1 MPTSIAVASP
11 ATGIW
16 DRVLAVISN
25 RQLIVVTI
33 FSLAGLSLA
42 VLFTVYLP
50 FRFPNLGA
58 LTVQYDQ
65 F

>member
-1 MPTSIAVASP
+1 
-11 ATGIW
+11 
-16 DRVLAVISN
+16 
-25 RQLIVVTI
+25 VVTI

>member
-1 MPTSIAVASP
+1 MPTTITVASP
-11 ATGIW
+11 AIDMW
-16 DRVLAVISN
+16 DKILAAISN

-33 FSLAGLSLA
+33 FSLAGLLLA
-42 VLFTVYLP
+42 ILFTVYLP